1 MGNVV
6 QSVHDVEHFA
16 CYAVD
21 SFLSNVE
28 NADVPCCTQHRG
40 AGTQEAGR
48 AALQAQAGAGANQ
61 RPMQPSTEPRK
72 SPQHQKS
79 SKTGPASLHTQSSSG
94 AQAHPRS
101 PVRPPLGPLAARQ
114 THEQSRL
121 ARHGGKHKTG
131 SFVIQIFSRH
141 CAVQKTKQPRHVD
154 TPTLSRAASPWDP
167 R

>member
-1 MGNVV
+1 MALLGNVV

-16 CYAVD
+16 CYVVD

-72 SPQHQKS
+72 PPQHQKVQKQDLRRS
-79 SKTGPASLHTQSSSG
+79 TYKNSSG
-94 AQAHPRS
+94 AQ
-101 PVRPPLGPLAARQ
+101 
-114 THEQSRL
+114 
-121 ARHGGKHKTG
+121 
-131 SFVIQIFSRH
+131 
-141 CAVQKTKQPRHVD
+141 
-154 TPTLSRAASPWDP
+154 TLP
-167 R
+167 

>member
-1 MGNVV
+1 MLSSLCMMLNTLLVMLLTV
-6 QSVHDVEHFA
+6 FCQMLRMRMCRAAPSI
-16 CYAVD
+16 AVR
-21 SFLSNVE
+21 
-28 NADVPCCTQHRG
+28 AP
-40 AGTQEAGR
+40 QEAGR